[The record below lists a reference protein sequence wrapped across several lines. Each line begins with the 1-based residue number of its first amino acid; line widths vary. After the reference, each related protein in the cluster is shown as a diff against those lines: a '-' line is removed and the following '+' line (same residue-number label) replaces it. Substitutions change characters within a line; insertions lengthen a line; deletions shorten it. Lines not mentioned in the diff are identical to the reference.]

1 MAKPKKLYELVLVF
15 QNIGTVDSQN
25 SGQQN
30 SGLLAFF
37 GNNFENRHVRTEVSL
52 TDGLISC

>member
-1 MAKPKKLYELVLVF
+1 MAKPKKLYELGLVF

-30 SGLLAFF
+30 SGLLAY
-37 GNNFENRHVRTEVSL
+37 L
-52 TDGLISC
+52 AIILKIDI